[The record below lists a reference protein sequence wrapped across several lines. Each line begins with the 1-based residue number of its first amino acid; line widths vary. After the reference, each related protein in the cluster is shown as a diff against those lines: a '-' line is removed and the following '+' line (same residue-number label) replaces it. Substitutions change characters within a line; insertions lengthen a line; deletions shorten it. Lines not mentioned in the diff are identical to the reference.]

1 MIHVINNA
9 HIFFKSQIEFPKTML
24 IREVHV
30 PTCKNL
36 LIAIYTQIFQMFMV
50 HKLYKNTENLLH
62 LVYTYVE

>member
-36 LIAIYTQIFQMFMV
+36 LTAIYTQIFQMFMV
-50 HKLYKNTENLLH
+50 HKMYKNTENLLH
-62 LVYTYVE
+62 LVYTYVK